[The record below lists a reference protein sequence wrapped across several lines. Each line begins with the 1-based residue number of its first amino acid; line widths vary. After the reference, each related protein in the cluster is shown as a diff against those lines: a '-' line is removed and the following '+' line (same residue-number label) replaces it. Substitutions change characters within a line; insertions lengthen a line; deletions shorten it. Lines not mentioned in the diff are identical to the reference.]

1 MFLFSKIISAVVA
14 FVMMLLPMGNKPTEQ
29 KCKPEFNGSFIQ
41 SWMTCSWDDERW
53 AEEAENM
60 NEAGVEYLILQC
72 LADKGSESAGG
83 TWNVYYDSD
92 VEALKDGVFGG
103 DCLEIALK
111 HCQEAGIKVFIG
123 LTMFDDFWNESGFGK
138 QYQEI
143 CDVASAMIEDIYNKY
158 AEKYED
164 SFYGWYF
171 TPEISN
177 GYLCQL
183 SLNRIIKG
191 LNTVIDGINKTD
203 ATKPLLLSPYYSEYT
218 ALGPVATLCNYV
230 RFFDKVNFRDGDIFA
245 PQDAVGAKWVKEK
258 NLEMT
263 WKVYKAAVDTC
274 DADVKLWANCENFDG
289 AVTTETLGGLLSP
302 KITEHKTNVTATLDI
317 FVKQMEIASRYAE
330 NIITFSYNHYYSPSL
345 VNPAY
350 LETYLD
356 YVENGYVLE
365 TEKPTEPGNPN
376 IIKEG
381 DEARIIWDAS
391 DDNIGIAY
399 YRILK
404 NGEFLDRIESTEEDL
419 QFSCIDPN
427 GNESGFYSVMA
438 YDAAGNSSTAL
449 FWLVEEE

>member
-1 MFLFSKIISAVVA
+1 MILIKIISAVVA
-14 FVMMLLPMGNKPTEQ
+14 FIMLMLPFGNNSTEK
-29 KCKPEFNGSFIQ
+29 KCESKFNGTFIQ
-41 SWMTCSWDDERW
+41 SWMSSSWDDERW
-53 AEEAENM
+53 EKEVYNM
-60 NEAGVEYLILQC
+60 KEAGIEYLILQC
-72 LADKGSESAGG
+72 LADKGSESTGG

-92 VEALKDGVFGG
+92 VEALKDGAFGG

-183 SLNRIIKG
+183 SINRIIKG

-245 PQDAVGAKWVKEK
+245 PQDAVGAKWVREK

-289 AVTTETLGGLLSP
+289 AIASEILGGALSP
-302 KITEHKTNVTATLDI
+302 KITENTRNVTATLDR
-317 FVKQMEIASRYAE
+317 FARQMEIASRYAE

-345 VNPAY
+345 VNPAFI
-350 LETYLD
+350 ETYYD
-356 YVENGYVLE
+356 YVENGYVVE
-365 TEKPTEPGNPN
+365 SEAPKAPSDMSKQQTENGVELIWN
-376 IIKEG
+376 
-381 DEARIIWDAS
+381 EAE
-391 DDNIGIAY
+391 DNFGIAY
-399 YRILK
+399 YRLEKDGKFLARIDMYYGTEETSFTDV
-404 NGEFLDRIESTEEDL
+404 NGNMESTYTIET
-419 QFSCIDPN
+419 I
-427 GNESGFYSVMA
+427 
-438 YDAAGNSSTAL
+438 DAAGNSTGK
-449 FWLVEEE
+449 VVIG

>member
-1 MFLFSKIISAVVA
+1 MILIKIISAVVA
-14 FVMMLLPMGNKPTEQ
+14 FIMLMLPFGNNSTEK
-29 KCKPEFNGSFIQ
+29 KCESKFNGTFIQ
-41 SWMTCSWDDERW
+41 SWMSSSWDDERW
-53 AEEAENM
+53 EKEVYNM
-60 NEAGVEYLILQC
+60 KEAGIEYLILQC

-111 HCQEAGIKVFIG
+111 HCHEAGIKVFIG

-158 AEKYED
+158 AEKYDD

-230 RFFDKVNFRDGDIFA
+230 RFFHKVNFRDGDIFA
-245 PQDAVGAKWVKEK
+245 PQDAVGAKWTREK

-289 AVTTETLGGLLSP
+289 AIASEILGGALSP
-302 KITEHKTNVTATLDI
+302 KITENTRNVTATLDR
-317 FVKQMEIASRYAE
+317 FARQMEIASRYAE

-345 VNPAY
+345 VNPAFI
-350 LETYLD
+350 ETYYD
-356 YVENGYVLE
+356 YVENGYVVE
-365 TEKPTEPGNPN
+365 SEAPKAPSDMSKQQTENGVKLIWN
-376 IIKEG
+376 
-381 DEARIIWDAS
+381 EAE
-391 DDNIGIAY
+391 DNFGIAY
-399 YRILK
+399 YRLEKDGKFLARIDMYYGTEETSFTDV
-404 NGEFLDRIESTEEDL
+404 NGNMESTYTIET
-419 QFSCIDPN
+419 I
-427 GNESGFYSVMA
+427 
-438 YDAAGNSSTAL
+438 DAAGNSTGK
-449 FWLVEEE
+449 VVIG

>member
-1 MFLFSKIISAVVA
+1 MFNLGKIISAVIA
-14 FVMMLLPMGNKPTEQ
+14 FLMMMLPSAQKPVEQ
-29 KCKPEFNGSFIQ
+29 KCKPEFNGTFIQ
-41 SWMTCSWDDERW
+41 SWMTCVWDDDRW
-53 AEEAENM
+53 VQEVANM
-60 NEAGVEYLILQC
+60 KKAGIDYLVLQG
-72 LADKGSESAGG
+72 LADKGSESLGG

-92 VEALKDGVFGG
+92 VEALKDGVYGG

-111 HCQEAGIKVFIG
+111 HCEDAGIKVFVG
-123 LTMFDDFWNESGFGK
+123 LTMFDDFWTESAFGN

-143 CDVASAMIEDIYNKY
+143 CEVAAAMIEDIYNKY
-158 AEKYED
+158 GEKYDD
-164 SFYGWYF
+164 SLYGWYF

-183 SLNRIIKG
+183 SLNGIIKG

-203 ATKPLLLSPYYSEYT
+203 EAMPLLLSPYYSEYT

-245 PQDAVGAKWVKEK
+245 PQDAVGAKWTREK
-258 NLEMT
+258 SLEMT
-263 WKVYKAAVDTC
+263 WKMYKAAIDTC
-274 DADVKLWANCENFDG
+274 EADVKLWANCENFDG
-289 AVTTETLGGLLSP
+289 AITTETLGGLLSP

-427 GNESGFYSVMA
+427 GDEPGFYSVMA

-449 FWLVEEE
+449 FWLVEE